1 MIVASEESKPPSVLW
16 RHSA

>member
-1 MIVASEESKPPSVLW
+1 MDTSEESKPPSVLW